1 MFLTHIIFFCVI
13 FKSISNF
20 IITSIVLKKYIF
32 LPFLFCVTVCFADI
46 KNVTC
51 ISEDNDLK
59 NQSFY
64 IDFDKKIISMQ
75 DQRKIFDIKFSN
87 NLVGF
92 KKSLSIRNLD
102 SLISKKPK
110 YFIYELDMVSMNLY
124 VSVSSKQTEKF
135 KYFCKFKY

>member
-1 MFLTHIIFFCVI
+1 M
-13 FKSISNF
+13 
-20 IITSIVLKKYIF
+20 
-32 LPFLFCVTVCFADI
+32 CFADI

-51 ISEDNDLK
+51 IAEDNDLK

-75 DQRKIFDIKFSN
+75 DQRKIFDIKFSK

-102 SLISKKPK
+102 SLVSKKPK
-110 YFIYELDMVSMNLY
+110 YFIYELDMESMNLY